1 MYCHNLWVGPFQFID
16 SFFELLDL
24 IPIAIP
30 KIEINVYGDYDV
42 FMFMINYYYSKLPL
56 PY

>member
-1 MYCHNLWVGPFQFID
+1 MYCHNLWIGPFQFID

-42 FMFMINYYYSKLPL
+42 FMFMINYYYSK
-56 PY
+56 